1 MLNHQNMDF
10 NIKIWYFFYLLLTQM
25 YTGIIVT
32 ILITFFWVGAT
43 QCFYFLYA
51 SPKRHESLL
60 KALGLS
66 HLTLMLTSEG
76 DTTSSA
82 SANDT
87 TKQSKPEDNEVK
99 FQAPFI
105 ASWFTTNFLIVFF
118 PAYLIF
124 RGIARKCG
132 ANTETFGDIL
142 RGFRERGYTFGRYFY
157 RCISFC
163 LLWVGSTYLYMKS
176 LRVLNATEV
185 IVLFAT
191 NVSSVYLLSW
201 VILHEQFVGIR
212 VSVSKILK

>member
-1 MLNHQNMDF
+1 
-10 NIKIWYFFYLLLTQM
+10 M
-25 YTGIIVT
+25 YTGIVVT
-32 ILITFFWVGAT
+32 ILITFFWVGASH
-43 QCFYFLYA
+43 CFYFLFA
-51 SPKRHESLL
+51 SPKLHESLL
-60 KALGLS
+60 KALRLS
-66 HLTLMLTSEG
+66 HLTSMLTS
-76 DTTSSA
+76 SSLMESGTEA
-82 SANDT
+82 NSGGNLNDT
-87 TKQSKPEDNEVK
+87 IKPTKSTKLEINQIQ

-105 ASWFTTNFLIVFF
+105 ASWFSTNFVILFF
-118 PAYLIF
+118 PCYLLF

-142 RGFRERGYTFGRYFY
+142 RGLRERGYTFGRYFY

-176 LRVLNATEV
+176 LRVLNATEA

-212 VSVSKILK
+212 VS

>member
-1 MLNHQNMDF
+1 
-10 NIKIWYFFYLLLTQM
+10 M
-25 YTGIIVT
+25 YIGIVVT

-43 QCFYFLYA
+43 HCFYFLYA
-51 SPKRHESLL
+51 SPKLHESLL

-66 HLTLMLTSEG
+66 HLASMLTSEV
-76 DTTSSA
+76 DSTSSG

-87 TKQSKPEDNEVK
+87 VKTSKSSEEEELLHM
-99 FQAPFI
+99 FRAPFI
-105 ASWFTTNFLIVFF
+105 ASWLSTNFLIIFF

-163 LLWVGSTYLYMKS
+163 LLWVGTTYLYMKS

-191 NVSSVYLLSW
+191 NVASVYLLSW

-212 VSVSKILK
+212 VRHA

>member
-1 MLNHQNMDF
+1 MTLKFENEKK
-10 NIKIWYFFYLLLTQM
+10 IKEKFQM
-25 YTGIIVT
+25 YIGIVVT

-43 QCFYFLYA
+43 HCFYFLYA
-51 SPKRHESLL
+51 SPKLHESLL
-60 KALGLS
+60 KALGMS
-66 HLTLMLTSEG
+66 HLTPMLTL
-76 DTTSSA
+76 DVDSSA
-82 SANDT
+82 ITRTTNDT
-87 TKQSKPEDNEVK
+87 IKNTKMSSTEEDAINK
-99 FQAPFI
+99 FRAPFI
-105 ASWFTTNFLIVFF
+105 ASWFSTNFLIIFF

-132 ANTETFGDIL
+132 ANTETFGDIV

-191 NVSSVYLLSW
+191 NVASVYLLSW

-212 VSVSKILK
+212 VS